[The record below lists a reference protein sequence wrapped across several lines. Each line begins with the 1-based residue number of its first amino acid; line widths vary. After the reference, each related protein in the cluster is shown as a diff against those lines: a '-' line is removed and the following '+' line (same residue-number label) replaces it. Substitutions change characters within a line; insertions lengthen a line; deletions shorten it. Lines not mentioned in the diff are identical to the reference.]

1 MNWNLFPRYCSHGSV
16 SPELKINCRLRKA
29 DEASNRAK
37 ALSNALTKGQAA
49 SENLKPLV
57 CYQDQGQLFSKKFF
71 PIVMRCSEKYWVGGR
86 AYGDLEGADVMVECS
101 YIFKNM
107 ISTIYE
113 QYLRCCSN
121 AGCTQF
127 AVGKVLLNSLFG
139 VLFVGKVPFSP
150 PKDIVPSDS
159 KAGPTSWNLGIWRKV
174 MEFHETWAR
183 PLYWRRLGCLK
194 RQRMQCTPYFSFY
207 FGLER

>member
-1 MNWNLFPRYCSHGSV
+1 
-16 SPELKINCRLRKA
+16 
-29 DEASNRAK
+29 
-37 ALSNALTKGQAA
+37 
-49 SENLKPLV
+49 
-57 CYQDQGQLFSKKFF
+57 
-71 PIVMRCSEKYWVGGR
+71 MRCSEKYWVGGR

-139 VLFVGKVPFSP
+139 VLFVGRCHSHL
-150 PKDIVPSDS
+150 PKTLFLVIPRQDLHLETLGYDER
-159 KAGPTSWNLGIWRKV
+159 SWNSMKLGPG
-174 MEFHETWAR
+174 H
-183 PLYWRRLGCLK
+183 
-194 RQRMQCTPYFSFY
+194 CTD
-207 FGLER
+207 GDWGA